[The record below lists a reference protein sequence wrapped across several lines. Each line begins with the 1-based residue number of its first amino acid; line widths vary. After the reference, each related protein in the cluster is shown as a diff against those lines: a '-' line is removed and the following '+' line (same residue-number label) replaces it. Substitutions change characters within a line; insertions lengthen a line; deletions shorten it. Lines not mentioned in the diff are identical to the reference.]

1 MRRCCHW
8 MTVKQGA
15 CLGIIVGGKGGHMSG
30 TENSPPRFAGGIF
43 IAFGL
48 LIGAIVGVAMDQ
60 ASAGTVIGMAIGTS
74 IAVLIWVMDR
84 KRR

>member
-1 MRRCCHW
+1 MLPFKW
-8 MTVKQGA
+8 GTGTDVSLISIKLLGVFLVKLKLA
-15 CLGIIVGGKGGHMSG
+15 
-30 TENSPPRFAGGIF
+30 FFGGIF